1 MIWTLSA
8 GPASTSLEQP
18 NGIVIDEIRDEVAR
32 PAVHIHAQ
40 TLVASTQEYWYR
52 CSTVLE
58 PQEAFAIYLR
68 ADHTW
73 QETPFG
79 RELSGGPNSQHNL
92 HSRSCS
98 RVTSKVQGSC
108 WATGTRPRNHSD
120 QLVDSHTRNVVQRM
134 SKETKQNTNWP
145 TLAGRGFSAHPVAHV
160 ARAASHRSVGSQDGS
175 SPEMIAF

>member
-1 MIWTLSA
+1 MRSETKSQDL
-8 GPASTSLEQP
+8 PSTS
-18 NGIVIDEIRDEVAR
+18 
-32 PAVHIHAQ
+32 
-40 TLVASTQEYWYR
+40 TTQEYWYR

-134 SKETKQNTNWP
+134 IKETKQNTK
-145 TLAGRGFSAHPVAHV
+145 LADFGWAWILSASCGACGPRCVPQICRFSRRLLARNDCFLTHEPFPCFLMRHGSCATNLVAL
-160 ARAASHRSVGSQDGS
+160 
-175 SPEMIAF
+175 